1 MDRGE
6 RVTRLGALRYGL
18 VLLGCGAAGL
28 INGIV
33 GVGGGIVLVWIFSH
47 VIKTNAKDAFAQS
60 LLTMIPMSLVSC
72 AVYLRAGELS
82 LAAAWPYLIPAALG
96 GALGAW
102 ITDRLNPK
110 ILKIIFGLLVVYSG
124 LRMIF
129 VKP

>member
-6 RVTRLGALRYGL
+6 RVTRLVALRYGL

-33 GVGGGIVLVWIFSH
+33 GVGGGIVLVWIFSR
-47 VIKTNAKDAFAQS
+47 VIKTNAKDAFVQS